1 MAKEKKPK
9 KSIEDVLPKLPPK
22 VVDSYKQLPDDLK
35 ARINDYLLVLDNT
48 NHLNSISYIQSVDG
62 FLKIYGDL
70 QNKDKA
76 SAKKKAEK
84 QEIKDR
90 EEKFLEFCK
99 GVKDYNISLE
109 DIVVMIKEK
118 IKIQEKLKIQAEI
131 EKLTEKLN
139 SL

>member
-9 KSIEDVLPKLPPK
+9 KTIEDVLSKLPAK
-22 VVDSYKQLPDDLK
+22 VADSYQQLPNDLK
-35 ARINDYLLVLDNT
+35 ARIKDYLFVLDNT
-48 NHLNSISYIQSVDG
+48 NHLNSISYVKSADD
-62 FLKIYGDL
+62 FLKVYNEL
-70 QNKDKA
+70 QEKDKA
-76 SAKKKAEK
+76 AAKKKAEK
-84 QEIKDR
+84 QENKDR

-99 GVKDYNISLE
+99 GMKEYNISLE
-109 DIVVMIKEK
+109 DIVVMLKEK